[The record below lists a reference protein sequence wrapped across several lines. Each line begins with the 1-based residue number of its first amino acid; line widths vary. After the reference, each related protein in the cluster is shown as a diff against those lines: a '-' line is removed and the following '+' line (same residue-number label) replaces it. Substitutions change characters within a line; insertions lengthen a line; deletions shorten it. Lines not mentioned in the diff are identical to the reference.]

1 MRLWIKKAMGNTAK
15 NKIRDLREGNWYW
28 INRDVLY
35 TYGRKL
41 KASGIAVYNALVSF
55 ANPKT
60 QSCFPTQKV
69 LAEITGLSR
78 RTVLRKIKLLK
89 ELGLVKVERKRGSC
103 VYHLL
108 EADVTE
114 KAQPCDKNDTSCV
127 IKDHTNNN
135 KLTRI
140 NINNNV
146 SKKILN
152 FSSKGFAPKPKEEL
166 LALDLADELNDRKN
180 LSLYL
185 HYARCYPES
194 FLRRV
199 LGEVKEIPIERIKK
213 SKAALFTYLVKKYAK
228 NKRAS

>member
-1 MRLWIKKAMGNTAK
+1 M
-15 NKIRDLREGNWYW
+15 
-28 INRDVLY
+28 
-35 TYGRKL
+35 
-41 KASGIAVYNALVSF
+41 
-55 ANPKT
+55 
-60 QSCFPTQKV
+60 
-69 LAEITGLSR
+69 
-78 RTVLRKIKLLK
+78 
-89 ELGLVKVERKRGSC
+89 
-103 VYHLL
+103 
-108 EADVTE
+108 TE

-127 IKDHTNNN
+127 IKAHTNNN

-152 FSSKGFAPKPKEEL
+152 FSSKGFAPKTKEEL

-213 SKAALFTYLVKKYAK
+213 SKAALFTYLVKKYAE